1 MIINWFDHSFFKIET
16 QNKIIAI
23 DPFNEE
29 KLGNKPSRFKAD
41 IALST
46 HDHPGHNNIDLIMG
60 SPFILNTPG
69 EIEFNGVF
77 IKGIDTYHDNDD
89 GTKFGKNTIFIIDSE
104 NIRLVHLGD
113 FGEKK
118 IKDDLLEKIG
128 SVDILLI
135 PIASKYRTQP
145 IEEAINIIKQIEPR
159 IIIPMHYGSSQDKN
173 DLEKFIK
180 EIGLPPEKME
190 KLNIKRNNISDD
202 EDAQMQLIVLENN

>member
-1 MIINWFDHSFFKIET
+1 MY
-16 QNKIIAI
+16 Q
-23 DPFNEE
+23 P
-29 KLGNKPSRFKAD
+29 
-41 IALST
+41 
-46 HDHPGHNNIDLIMG
+46 
-60 SPFILNTPG
+60 
-69 EIEFNGVF
+69 
-77 IKGIDTYHDNDD
+77 
-89 GTKFGKNTIFIIDSE
+89 TIFIIDSE